1 MFRGRGV
8 LCEDAVACGRL
19 SHDELSS
26 LGGGVAGVGGRE
38 WEGAVPAT
46 IAVFSVASVFV
57 VECKR
62 DAPKKDKG
70 ES

>member
-26 LGGGVAGVGGRE
+26 LGGGRAGVG
-38 WEGAVPAT
+38 
-46 IAVFSVASVFV
+46 
-57 VECKR
+57 
-62 DAPKKDKG
+62 
-70 ES
+70 